1 MDQWITAKS
10 SVKGASHHK
19 TGLPCQDA
27 SVIKVDPSGEWMI
40 VVVSDGAGT
49 ATRAEEGSAL
59 VVDIFSRALLELS
72 SELVTRKPGNWIND
86 FVIEKVLEVRRVLR
100 KKANSDDI
108 RDFNC
113 TLVACL
119 LGPNGGFSI
128 HIGDG
133 AVFGGKVVSG
143 QPLLHDLSDEHLFI
157 SPPENGEYTNETYFV
172 TESDWVKHLR
182 ITRMPSLDW
191 IFACTDGGT
200 ALALVSDK
208 EPKAGFV
215 APTLKEVLQQLSIPD
230 RDAKLKEILEDPKAD
245 KTTGDDKTIVIAC
258 YARNK
263 ELIMSAIMCE
273 PSVKP
278 IPTDPPRVSDG
289 SAPLIAA
296 ATPADQ
302 SLHIVFSRA
311 TIRRILGVSAVIV
324 LVLILLLF
332 VQDQSRRSPA
342 LKTIIPGHDVK
353 EDKHEE
359 RELLPVSPRES
370 IQHKSNLSAG
380 NPAVIAK
387 EADATDKKQHTDSA
401 INPEKKPAQPRKPS
415 STPHKVTST
424 TTPVEMDE
432 SQKEEPGLPGS
443 KK

>member
-1 MDQWITAKS
+1 M
-10 SVKGASHHK
+10 
-19 TGLPCQDA
+19 
-27 SVIKVDPSGEWMI
+27 
-40 VVVSDGAGT
+40 
-49 ATRAEEGSAL
+49 
-59 VVDIFSRALLELS
+59 
-72 SELVTRKPGNWIND
+72 
-86 FVIEKVLEVRRVLR
+86 
-100 KKANSDDI
+100 
-108 RDFNC
+108 
-113 TLVACL
+113 
-119 LGPNGGFSI
+119 
-128 HIGDG
+128 
-133 AVFGGKVVSG
+133 
-143 QPLLHDLSDEHLFI
+143 
-157 SPPENGEYTNETYFV
+157 
-172 TESDWVKHLR
+172 
-182 ITRMPSLDW
+182 
-191 IFACTDGGT
+191 
-200 ALALVSDK
+200 
-208 EPKAGFV
+208 
-215 APTLKEVLQQLSIPD
+215 SIPD